1 MVKRRVRDHPPWG
14 HVKAERPVSLS
25 GVTSMM
31 VKPFFSVG
39 LSVSSKLKY
48 RQSDQYHRSRTSDSR
63 SILFLIECGVGKETS
78 PYAFDQEA

>member
-1 MVKRRVRDHPPWG
+1 
-14 HVKAERPVSLS
+14 
-25 GVTSMM
+25 M

-78 PYAFDQEA
+78 PYAFDQEV

>member
-1 MVKRRVRDHPPWG
+1 MSATVCGGRHMKWVK
-14 HVKAERPVSLS
+14 VSS
-25 GVTSMM
+25 GVASKM

-39 LSVSSKLKY
+39 LSFSSKLKY

-78 PYAFDQEA
+78 PYAFDQEV